1 MNVENLRL
9 KFAAS
14 MRKALANGFP
24 EERSFVE
31 VCRAVGGEDLSPAQ
45 WAAIAQDVA
54 DVWSCEI
61 ERGYLMAAKTKQGW
75 IAAHRQAVL
84 GLSDPEWAA
93 HKMEMRCG

>member
-1 MNVENLRL
+1 M
-9 KFAAS
+9 
-14 MRKALANGFP
+14 
-24 EERSFVE
+24 
-31 VCRAVGGEDLSPAQ
+31 GGEDLSPAQ
-45 WAAIAQDVA
+45 WAAVAQDVA

-61 ERGYLMAAKTKQGW
+61 ERGYLMAATEQGW